1 LPLNRSCPAR
11 SGNDGGPLL
20 IAPQAA
26 VAAWEGTDAPSNGRV
41 VSAKFRWS
49 NENDPASDYDRACDV
64 DPQTAAAIDIGEHWG
79 IIIGTAAAQSAHWLP
94 GSDADEFYAVGI
106 EAADDASPE
115 RLRALTSEATE
126 WRLLRAQVSVATE
139 GLLLAHAASRY
150 DDSHARGG
158 AECST
163 TTISKSSLTQLTMTG
178 LTPVIRVS
186 RSIVHWRRKLV
197 VQYLSSPVAL
207 GVSPSRLQS

>member
-1 LPLNRSCPAR
+1 MLASESLVPRPFW
-11 SGNDGGPLL
+11 NDGGPLL

-139 GLLLAHAASRY
+139 GLLLAHAASRLSEINERPAMMPSVDADAEPALIGDGLRY
-150 DDSHARGG
+150 LARTGEYTVSAG
-158 AECST
+158 DVVTAAGEY
-163 TTISKSSLTQLTMTG
+163 LTF
-178 LTPVIRVS
+178 IRF
-186 RSIVHWRRKLV
+186 RA
-197 VQYLSSPVAL
+197 VAPA
-207 GVSPSRLQS
+207 S